1 MLNIF
6 KTGKNTTNI
15 VKKGDVPFITF
26 KNLDEIDFV
35 ANAFTTR
42 LGGVSKEH
50 LYSMNLSFT
59 RGDSD
64 ENVYKNYEIISDAV
78 GFDMDKIVMSNQTH
92 TTNVKRVY
100 MDDAGRG
107 MHGKERFEDI
117 DGLVTNEKG
126 LVLATFYADCVPL
139 YFVDPVNKAIG
150 LSHSGWRGTVNRMG
164 KVTLEKMAEEFGTNP
179 SDVICA
185 IGPSI
190 CMECYEVSKDVADEF
205 AKAFAVSDIPVVDEI
220 KLDEIKNDSNL
231 NNRIFNEDKILID
244 KGNGKYQLNLWE
256 ANKRVLLDAGIREEN
271 LSITDICTCH
281 NPEFLYSHRA
291 SNGMRGNLAAFLTIR
306 Y

>member
-1 MLNIF
+1 MIDVF
-6 KTGKNTTNI
+6 KTGKNTTEI
-15 VKKGDVPFITF
+15 RSKGDVPFITF

-35 ANAFTTR
+35 ANGFTTR

-59 RGDSD
+59 RGDLD
-64 ENVYKNYEIISDAV
+64 ENVYKNYEIISDAI
-78 GFDMDKIVMSNQTH
+78 GFDMEKIVMSNQTH

-100 MDDAGRG
+100 MKDAGRG

-164 KVTLEKMAEEFGTNP
+164 KVTLEKMAEEFGTKP
-179 SDVICA
+179 GDVICA

-205 AKAFAVSDIPVVDEI
+205 VKEFAVSDIPVISDEE
-220 KLDEIKNDSNL
+220 LNELKNDNNL
-231 NNRIFNEDKILID
+231 DNRIFNGDKILID

-256 ANKRVLLDAGIREEN
+256 ANKRVLLDAGIKEEN

-281 NPEFLYSHRA
+281 NPDVLYSHRA
-291 SNGMRGNLAAFLTIR
+291 SMGKRGNLAAFLTIKD
-306 Y
+306 

>member
-1 MLNIF
+1 MIEVF
-6 KTGKNTTNI
+6 KTGKNTTEI
-15 VKKGDVPFITF
+15 RSKGDVPFITF
-26 KNLDEIDFV
+26 KNLDEV
-35 ANAFTTR
+35 AFAGNGFTTR

-59 RGDSD
+59 RGDLD
-64 ENVYKNYEIISDAV
+64 ENVYRNYEIISDAI
-78 GFDMDKIVMSNQTH
+78 GFDMGKIVMSNQTH

-100 MDDAGRG
+100 MEDAGRG
-107 MHGKERFEDI
+107 MHDKPRFEDI
-117 DGLVTNEKG
+117 DGLVTNEPG

-139 YFVDPVNKAIG
+139 YFIDPVNKAIG

-164 KVTLEKMAEEFGTNP
+164 KVTLEKMAKEFNTKP
-179 SDVICA
+179 EDVICA

-190 CMECYEVSKDVADEF
+190 CMECYEVSADVADEF
-205 AKAFAVSDIPVVDEI
+205 KEEFD
-220 KLDEIKNDSNL
+220 IKNIPKITDEELDALKNENL
-231 NNRIFNEDKILID
+231 ENRIFNSNEVLID

-256 ANKRVLLDAGIREEN
+256 ANKRVLLDAGIKEEN

-291 SNGMRGNLAAFLTIR
+291 SLGKRGNLAAFLFIKED
-306 Y
+306 

>member
-1 MLNIF
+1 MIEVF
-6 KTGKNTTNI
+6 KTGKNTTEI
-15 VKKGDVPFITF
+15 RSKGEVPFITF
-26 KNLDEIDFV
+26 KNLDEVAFV
-35 ANAFTTR
+35 GNGFTTR

-59 RGDSD
+59 RGDLD
-64 ENVYKNYEIISDAV
+64 ENVYKNYEIISDAI
-78 GFDMDKIVMSNQTH
+78 GFDMGKIVMSNQTH

-100 MDDAGRG
+100 MEDAGRG
-107 MHGKERFEDI
+107 MHDKPRFEDI
-117 DGLVTNEKG
+117 DGLVTNEPG

-139 YFVDPVNKAIG
+139 YFIDPVNKAIG

-164 KVTLEKMAEEFGTNP
+164 KVTLEKMAKEFNTK
-179 SDVICA
+179 SEDVICA

-190 CMECYEVSKDVADEF
+190 CMECYEVSADVADEF
-205 AKAFAVSDIPVVDEI
+205 KEEFD
-220 KLDEIKNDSNL
+220 IKNIPKITDEELDTLKNENL
-231 NNRIFNEDKILID
+231 ENRIFNSNEVLID

-256 ANKRVLLDAGIREEN
+256 ANKRVLLDAGIKEEN

-291 SNGMRGNLAAFLTIR
+291 SLGKRGNLAAFLFIKED
-306 Y
+306 